1 MPVSLCWFLLL
12 HLNLSVISVHC
23 PAGPPLVLFS
33 AHVHADKRKVKSW
46 CRMCY
51 SRGSRVWFGGG
62 DCRGNF
68 ERNKEFKNEI
78 DVSKLVIIFTQL
90 SYSQNWR
97 GKRGYMNVQ
106 KSNYLKKLNESEPRL
121 FIVHWFLIE
130 VFWNFASRDFYIV
143 FSVWTDIVY
152 WCKTLQCLQILFSS
166 H

>member
-106 KSNYLKKLNESEPRL
+106 KSNYLKKLNEWVE
-121 FIVHWFLIE
+121 IVHCAL
-130 VFWNFASRDFYIV
+130 VFNWSLLELCQSWLLYRIF
-143 FSVWTDIVY
+143 
-152 WCKTLQCLQILFSS
+152 CLNGYCGGRILCLLM
-166 H
+166 